1 MREAVVLTAGLGTR
15 LDPLTRLVA
24 KPAVPVGDRAL
35 IEHVLAWL
43 RSQGISDVVLNLH
56 HRPETITGIVGD
68 GTQLGLRVRYS
79 WERTILGSGGGP
91 RRALDLI
98 EGDPVLI
105 VNGDTICRIDLA
117 PMLEAHMRTRAAV
130 TMAVVPNPAPDHY
143 KGIVLD
149 RDSTISAFV
158 PAGSR
163 DTWHFVGVQLV
174 NRDVLLQL
182 ADGVKAE
189 TTSELYP
196 QLLTK
201 GSRDLRGWRVD
212 RPFTDVG
219 TPRDYLDAA
228 LQATASPLRFR
239 RSIVW
244 PTAHIEPGA
253 DLYGCVVAGDV
264 TLPAHFTARASVIV
278 PTSVVRA
285 GEIVPSVG
293 NAAIFPL

>member
-24 KPAVPVGDRAL
+24 KPAVPVGDRTL
-35 IEHVLAWL
+35 IEHVLEWL
-43 RSQGISDVVLNLH
+43 QSQGIADLVLNLH
-56 HRPETITGIVGD
+56 HRPETITGLVGD
-68 GTQLGLRVRYS
+68 GAHLGLRVRYS

-91 RRALDLI
+91 RRALALI

-117 PMLEAHMRTRAAV
+117 PMLEAHLSTGASV

-149 RDSTISAFV
+149 QDDTIAAFV

-163 DTWHFVGVQLV
+163 HTWHFVGVQLV

-182 ADGVKAE
+182 PDGVKTE

-196 QLLTK
+196 QLLMS
-201 GSRDLRGWRVD
+201 GSHGLRAWRVD

-219 TPRDYLDAA
+219 TPRDYLEAA
-228 LQATASPLRFR
+228 LEATGSPLPFR
-239 RSIVW
+239 GSIVW
-244 PTAHIEPGA
+244 PTAHVDPGA
-253 DLYGCVVAGDV
+253 DLDGCVVAGDV
-264 TLPAHFTARASVIV
+264 TLPANFTARASVIV
-278 PTSVVRA
+278 PSSVVRA